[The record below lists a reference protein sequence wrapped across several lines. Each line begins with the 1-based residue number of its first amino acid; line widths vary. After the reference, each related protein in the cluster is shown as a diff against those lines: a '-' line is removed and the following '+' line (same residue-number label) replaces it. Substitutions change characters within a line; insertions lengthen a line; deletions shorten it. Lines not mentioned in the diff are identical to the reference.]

1 MISSGCQNQ
10 PKTPITLPSPI
21 LTESTAPTITK
32 PATLPPVTPGW
43 RRFQFTGV
51 TMDFPPTYLVSSNEA
66 KNRWEDLTALGMEEQ
81 SIATLLGKSVA
92 SAKIFAVDKTTISN
106 KFVTNMMISID
117 NGSKAK
123 NLDDYKFAAAQE
135 LTTEWQIKNQDKVAD
150 QLRIHA
156 VSKDAT
162 KPVSL
167 VAYVASSK
175 GKYWLTI
182 FTTATN
188 QVDKQLPEF
197 DLIVKSMHFNFES
210 TIDHKQK
217 TRSITPRA
225 LSKNPE
231 LQLTLQSLSSTD
243 HFQNFLG
250 NRCLPRLVISQSQ
263 TANQRLSIITS
274 TIHRGHSCRQ
284 LTRRRLL

>member
-1 MISSGCQNQ
+1 MNDKKIYRYWGLVGLSLVSIGCQNQ
-10 PKTPITLPSPI
+10 SNTSTASPSPTVT
-21 LTESTAPTITK
+21 TETTVPTTTK
-32 PATLPPVTPGW
+32 SAFPSVTPGW

-51 TMDFPPTYLVSSNEA
+51 TIDFPPTYLVSSNEA

-117 NGSKAK
+117 NSSKAK
-123 NLDDYKFAAAQE
+123 SLDNYGVTAAQE
-135 LTTEWQIKNQDKVAD
+135 LTTEWQINKQDKIAD
-150 QLRIHA
+150 RLRIHA

-182 FTTATN
+182 FTTAIN
-188 QVDKQLPEF
+188 QVDKQLPEL
-197 DLIVKSMHFNFES
+197 DSIVKSMRF
-210 TIDHKQK
+210 D
-217 TRSITPRA
+217 
-225 LSKNPE
+225 
-231 LQLTLQSLSSTD
+231 
-243 HFQNFLG
+243 
-250 NRCLPRLVISQSQ
+250 
-263 TANQRLSIITS
+263 
-274 TIHRGHSCRQ
+274 
-284 LTRRRLL
+284 